1 MADDQG
7 ADSGPGQ
14 PVFGDQESEQ
24 NPLLSS
30 EDLLTRGRELA
41 ISGVPLQLG
50 GLLEALAQL
59 RARAAGS
66 PAAILPSV
74 IGQLSELRGQ
84 YANASQAISRRLG
97 FSGGGQTTRD
107 RQRLL
112 TQTAGQYA
120 NLFGQQQQQGFSGL
134 LNVQGAIQPALSGAA
149 RPPST
154 GARTSPFDTSLAG
167 TAAFNIGKLAQQ
179 LFAPTPVTPGVQP
192 YPELPAASEAALFG
206 STP

>member
-7 ADSGPGQ
+7 GDAGAGQ
-14 PVFGDQESEQ
+14 PVFGDQNADQ

-30 EDLLTRGRELA
+30 EDLLTKGRELA
-41 ISGVPLQLG
+41 IGGVPLQLG

-74 IGQLSELRGQ
+74 IGQLSDLRGQ

-97 FSGGGQTTRD
+97 FSGGGQNTLG

-112 TQTAGQYA
+112 TQAGSQYA

-134 LNVQGAIQPALSGAA
+134 LNTEGAIQPALSGAA

-154 GARTSPFDTSLAG
+154 GVRTSPFDASLVG
-167 TAAFNIGKLAQQ
+167 TAAFNIGKLAQR
-179 LFAPTPVTPGVQP
+179 LFAPGPTTTGLSSGSAVLGEDIVT
-192 YPELPAASEAALFG
+192 
-206 STP
+206 